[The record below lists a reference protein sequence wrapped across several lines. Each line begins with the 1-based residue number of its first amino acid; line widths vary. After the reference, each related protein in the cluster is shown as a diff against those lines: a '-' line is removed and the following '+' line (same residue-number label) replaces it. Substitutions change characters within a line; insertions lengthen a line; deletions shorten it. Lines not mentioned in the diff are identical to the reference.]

1 MDIKT
6 FYVSK
11 RGEFFY
17 TSFPAE
23 ILSSGDDMFGT
34 GSSLNSDYICG
45 VYIKY
50 IPNYKKYINLTNY
63 MKINGGIIRE

>member
-1 MDIKT
+1 MDIKS
-6 FYVSK
+6 FYISK

-17 TSFPAE
+17 TSFPTE
-23 ILSSGDDMFGT
+23 ILSAGDMFGAD
-34 GSSLNSDYICG
+34 SDYICG